1 MTYNFRNHV
10 AENSF
15 SRNLN
20 NYQITICLLIVKI
33 ILQKIL
39 FKGSLL
45 QVEHEQVAG
54 HNMTFNYRNHVVK
67 NIFATVRK
75 NMPYGQLFYI
85 NLCMQCG
92 RDVLRT
98 NAVYWL
104 LFQEELRQLPGHHL
118 ASDSG
123 NHAAENIFPGEEL
136 RQLPGH
142 HLASDS
148 GNHAAENIFP
158 GEELR
163 QLPGHHLAS
172 DSGNHAAENI
182 FPGD

>member
-39 FKGSLL
+39 FK
-45 QVEHEQVAG
+45 
-54 HNMTFNYRNHVVK
+54 
-67 NIFATVRK
+67 
-75 NMPYGQLFYI
+75 
-85 NLCMQCG
+85 G

-182 FPGD
+182 FPGEELRQLPGHHLASDSGNHAAENIFPGVRKMMT